1 MKYLEKV
8 EQTLNDYTTTVEI
21 GQILKDLSFPV
32 EKKIHTRARSTDC
45 KFVKANQILPQLL
58 NLKENKQD
66 RNTFD
71 IKSELGIVK

>member
-1 MKYLEKV
+1 MQDL
-8 EQTLNDYTTTVEI
+8 QTAN
-21 GQILKDLSFPV
+21 S
-32 EKKIHTRARSTDC
+32 
-45 KFVKANQILPQLL
+45 KANQILPQLL